1 MQQAAGCMCGDLC
14 TPPHKSLE
22 CACCCDSI
30 RFNCHADHAGR
41 QQNKCIRVAQAPGGR
56 SRWQGGAGGA
66 PASAGA
72 RALRRP
78 ASAQAPANAAA
89 VSGMPRRRS
98 SRLAVRSAPPAA
110 RTPSARHS
118 PPSAWP
124 RAVRGQW
131 YFNPKKD
138 YTILYFR
145 PGMHVTLAWMRHG
158 ASRVQQAPHKPPPAS
173 FPHMHAWRRAGSCA
187 KQTKAFQPAL
197 DPDCLQAHP
206 ARLPPPPPPA
216 AGRRLEAGRQ
226 HARLV
231 DVQGPALQ
239 RGGLLVS
246 GQRTRGQ
253 RGGVAPQARLLQ
265 RGHRLVRQACA
276 AWRSVSSASAASRY
290 LDLLEDKG
298 AK

>member
-1 MQQAAGCMCGDLC
+1 MRALSRASDGRPRSGCRAPVMQQAAGCMCGDLC
-14 TPPHKSLE
+14 TPPHESLE

-41 QQNKCIRVAQAPGGR
+41 QQNKCVRVARAPGGR

-158 ASRVQQAPHKPPPAS
+158 ASRVQQASHKPP
-173 FPHMHAWRRAGSCA
+173 R
-187 KQTKAFQPAL
+187 
-197 DPDCLQAHP
+197 
-206 ARLPPPPPPA
+206 
-216 AGRRLEAGRQ
+216 
-226 HARLV
+226 
-231 DVQGPALQ
+231 
-239 RGGLLVS
+239 
-246 GQRTRGQ
+246 
-253 RGGVAPQARLLQ
+253 
-265 RGHRLVRQACA
+265 
-276 AWRSVSSASAASRY
+276 
-290 LDLLEDKG
+290 
-298 AK
+298 